1 MTGPF
6 RPPTGGPAGFPGQG
20 GQQQP
25 HPTVGNA
32 GMPGAPVTIDRSWQ
46 NGQGQQPPVQ
56 QFNQPADQG
65 QGQWQMPPA
74 PQPQNQTFP
83 QNQPNQQFQQP
94 NQQQPPQPHPT
105 VPYGQPGGQQQPPM
119 QQQGQP
125 GVQRADIPD
134 NLILDGPSVPTE
146 LRGRSW
152 GQVKQIYGAL
162 ANDFLLRQNGQGQQ
176 QPQNRQPAP
185 QGQQQRPGQP
195 PVYTQGEGRGNQA
208 PSFWE
213 NPEEVITRIVDSRVA
228 PITQRTT
235 AMAIQEAKQV
245 AAMGIPDFQY
255 LEAEILQVMAGA
267 APEAMAD
274 PRLWQSTADLA
285 RGRMMS
291 RGEYDPRM
299 LQAGRQQQ
307 NGQPN
312 PAQVRGPGGYVPAP
326 VSPMGQFF
334 TEAPTPPQFNQFGG
348 YGSGMSNSI
357 SQEEHNYAVKM
368 NMTDAEYVAWRG
380 GVQPTAPVR
389 RY

>member
-6 RPPTGGPAGFPGQG
+6 RPSAGGPAGFPGQG

-25 HPTVGNA
+25 AVHPTVGNY
-32 GMPGAPVTIDRSWQ
+32 GMPGGPVTIDRSWQ
-46 NGQGQQPPVQ
+46 NNGQGQQQPAQ

-74 PQPQNQTFP
+74 PQQQNQTFP
-83 QNQPNQQFQQP
+83 QNPQQQGQQFQQP
-94 NQQQPPQPHPT
+94 GQQQPAQPHPT
-105 VPYGQPGGQQQPPM
+105 VPFGQQGVQQQPQGQP
-119 QQQGQP
+119 QGQP

-162 ANDFLLRQNGQGQQ
+162 ANDFLLRQNGGQQ
-176 QPQNRQPAP
+176 QQQQRQPAP
-185 QGQQQRPGQP
+185 QQRQGQP
-195 PVYTQGEGRGNQA
+195 PVYTQGEGRGNQP

-213 NPEEVITRIVDSRVA
+213 NPEEAIARIVDSRVA

-245 AAMGIPDFQY
+245 AAAGIPDFQY
-255 LEAEILQVMAGA
+255 LEAEVLQIMAGA
-267 APEAMAD
+267 DPSAMTD
-274 PRLWQSTADLA
+274 PRLWQSSADLA
-285 RGRMMS
+285 RGRLMS

-299 LQAGRQQQ
+299 AQQRPQ
-307 NGQPN
+307 QGQPN

-326 VSPMGQFF
+326 VAPMGQFF
-334 TEAPTPPQFNQFGG
+334 TEAPTPPQYNQFGG
-348 YGSGMSNSI
+348 YGSGMNNSI

-380 GVQPTAPVR
+380 GVQPTAPTR